1 MALKKRT
8 FRIHVEYWSEDESSF
23 DTMKD
28 IGINS
33 CQELFAA
40 GLLCSGGAA
49 RQPIVRMFT
58 DSAASGSVEFD
69 RDGQEV

>member
-8 FRIHVEYWSEDESSF
+8 FRINVQYWSEDESSF
-23 DTMKD
+23 DTMKE
-28 IGINS
+28 IAINS
-33 CQELFAA
+33 ARELYAA

-49 RQPIVRMFT
+49 RQPEVSIFT